1 MWSDHGSVGSPNGLS
16 HAESELD
23 PVSSSDTI
31 TVGIA
36 HVSAIGITIVVAIGV
51 ALSSPHS
58 YSDGKSNLIA
68 HRVSIIVAIGIADI
82 TSVVGSVGRSEQC
95 TEQQPDSVAIIGT
108 IAIAESGSI

>member
-1 MWSDHGSVGSPNGLS
+1 MWPDHGSVGSANGLS
-16 HAESELD
+16 LAESELD
-23 PVSSSDTI
+23 AVSSSYTI

-51 ALSSPHS
+51 AHSSPHRC
-58 YSDGKSNLIA
+58 SDGQSNLIA

-95 TEQQPDSVAIIGT
+95 TEQQPDRVAVIGT
-108 IAIAESGSI
+108 IAVAE